1 MKERRSLS
9 SSERHPSHFGR
20 GGLKLRR
27 MKKLSVDVW
36 SDVVCPWCA
45 VGKRRLEAAL
55 AKFPHRADVEVV
67 WRAFELDPTAP
78 RVAVGDNAERIAKKY
93 GRSRAQVEEMTAQLT
108 RLAAI
113 EGLDFHLDRSR
124 SGNTFDAH
132 RVLHL
137 ASERGL
143 QDAVKERFFRG
154 YMTEGEAIGEPEV
167 LVRLAA
173 EAGLDPEEVRA
184 TLATDRYADDV
195 RDEERAAREMGI
207 SGVPFFVIGGKLGVS
222 GAQPTEVLLRA
233 LEQGWASVEA
243 ATGASGGSEAAVC
256 GPEGCG

>member
-1 MKERRSLS
+1 
-9 SSERHPSHFGR
+9 
-20 GGLKLRR
+20 
-27 MKKLSVDVW
+27 MKKLHVDVW

-67 WRAFELDPTAP
+67 WRAFELDPAAP
-78 RVAVGDNAERIAKKY
+78 RVVAGDNAERIAKKY

-108 RLAAI
+108 RLAAA
-113 EGLDFHLDRSR
+113 EGLEFHLDRSR

-132 RVLHL
+132 RVLAL
-137 ASERGL
+137 AHERGV

-184 TLATDRYADDV
+184 TLATDRFADEV

-222 GAQPTEVLLRA
+222 GAQPTEVLLGA
-233 LEQGWASVEA
+233 LTQAWASAEA
-243 ATGASGGSEAAVC
+243 EKGTGEASEGAAC
-256 GPEGCG
+256 GPDGCG